1 MATNFKKI
9 RDLNPYGATPYGVNR
24 NRYEEYVNLLMNAV
38 KITDL
43 LGNDLDFATEVFAK
57 RALIEQNIVGYDKT
71 SAKWYY
77 VYGEGRNELG
87 NPTDLVL
94 VTANGKTFNK
104 KASYDDNSEGA
115 YIIKALPVS
124 YSLGEMIKATTNFM
138 CNCDIAIGQNVDAC
152 KTPYIVVCKD
162 KDLQLSLEQAL
173 QQKILGQAVIIV
185 SEQLGDGIKSIPIE
199 VNYMADKFAELR
211 DLERD
216 TLLNKL
222 GIMTANIDKKE
233 RVQSAEVNATIGQA
247 TDYIYMLI
255 DTFNKQMDTYALPFK
270 MQLNGALEEIY
281 LDNDTVDD
289 FNVND
294 VEEKNNFKD

>member
-38 KITDL
+38 KVLDL
-43 LGNDLDFATEVFAK
+43 AGNDIDFATEVFVK